1 MQTAIFAFK
10 TGLPDAILVAFYR
23 GPRSSWPT
31 ARKRAAYLRV
41 NDSREWGVAWAQR
54 CHHRARTISIKRST
68 SSAVVANEV
77 TRRTSVPSRAG
88 MELLAGEGIAH
99 G

>member
-1 MQTAIFAFK
+1 MRSLLRFTAAPVSRSKTQT
-10 TGLPDAILVAFYR
+10 G
-23 GPRSSWPT
+23 SSWPT